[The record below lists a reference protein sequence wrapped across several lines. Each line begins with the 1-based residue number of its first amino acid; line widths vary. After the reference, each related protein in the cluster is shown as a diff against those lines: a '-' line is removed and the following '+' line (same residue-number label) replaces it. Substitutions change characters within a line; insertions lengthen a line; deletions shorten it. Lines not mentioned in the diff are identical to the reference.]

1 MNGPHDMGG
10 MQCFGPVLPEQ
21 NEPLFHASWEGKALA
36 LTVAMGASGAW
47 NIDQSRSTR
56 ESLPPA
62 TYLGSSYYEIWI
74 RGLEQLMLS
83 RDLVTQA
90 ELTSG
95 QLQTPA
101 KPVARVLQADQV
113 RAALAAGSPSER
125 TMAGAPHFAIGT
137 RVMARNLH
145 PAGHTRLPRYVR
157 GHVGIIERV
166 HGAHVLPDANSQ
178 VPADPQAD
186 WLYTVSFAAVDLWG
200 ADADPTAR
208 VSVDAWQRYL
218 EAIA

>member
-95 QLQTPA
+95 PPPSRWHGYCKPTKCGPHWQQARLANAPWQVPPTLLLAPASWRVTCTQRGTPA
-101 KPVARVLQADQV
+101 CPATCVA
-113 RAALAAGSPSER
+113 
-125 TMAGAPHFAIGT
+125 T
-137 RVMARNLH
+137 
-145 PAGHTRLPRYVR
+145 
-157 GHVGIIERV
+157 
-166 HGAHVLPDANSQ
+166 
-178 VPADPQAD
+178 
-186 WLYTVSFAAVDLWG
+186 
-200 ADADPTAR
+200 
-208 VSVDAWQRYL
+208 
-218 EAIA
+218 

>member
-166 HGAHVLPDANSQ
+166 HGAHVLPDANSK

-208 VSVDAWQRYL
+208 VSVDAWQGYL